1 MDLLGPVQAFVLLL
15 LGIGSL
21 LLTGFAAFDALRR
34 PGSLFPHVGR
44 LSKPVW
50 MGILGAAFLISIVSF
65 GYASTLGFLN
75 VIGVIA
81 AGVYLA
87 EVRPKLRQIGGGR
100 GSGSG
105 YGPYG
110 PY

>member
-1 MDLLGPVQAFVLLL
+1 MDILGPVQSFVLLL

-21 LLTGFAAFDALRR
+21 VLTGFATVDALRHR
-34 PGSLFPHVGR
+34 GSLFPHVGR
-44 LSKPVW
+44 LSKPAW
-50 MGILGAAFLISIVSF
+50 LGILVAAFLISIVSF
-65 GYASTLGFLN
+65 GYSSTLGFLN

-81 AGVYLA
+81 AGIYLA

-100 GSGSG
+100 GSG
-105 YGPYG
+105 PYG

>member
-1 MDLLGPVQAFVLLL
+1 MDILGPVQSFVLLI

-34 PGSLFPHVGR
+34 KGALFPHVGR
-44 LSKPVW
+44 LTKPAW
-50 MGILGAAFLISIVSF
+50 LGILAAAFLISVVSL
-65 GYASTLGFLN
+65 GYASTLGLLN
-75 VIGVIA
+75 VIGVVA

-87 EVRPKLRQIGGGR
+87 EIRPKLRQIEGGGR
-100 GSGSG
+100 S
-105 YGPYG
+105 GPYG